1 MQSVQLGFLD
11 YAILLIYVM
20 FVIGIGFVLRRY
32 LKSSSDFLT
41 SGRSIPAWVTG
52 LAFISANLGA
62 LELVGMA
69 ASGAKY
75 GIATCHFYWVGAI
88 PAMVFLAIFMMPFY
102 YGSKARSVP
111 EYLKLRFDERV
122 RALNSV
128 AFAVM
133 TVFTSG
139 ISMNALAKLLNQ
151 LLGWNYHVALWICS
165 AVVLVYVLKGGLT
178 SAIYTEVLQFF
189 MIVLGFAP
197 VVYLGLRDVGG
208 WDAMTQALSGV
219 SIDPAALHFKD
230 PGASYGPNGWTSAWQ
245 PLLAG
250 SSHNPMGVDWFAMV
264 FGLGF
269 VLSFGYW
276 CTNFLVVQR
285 AMAARNMG
293 AARRTPLIAA
303 VPKMLFPALVIL
315 PGMIAVALTSMPAKR
330 YRIPPPALEEPAIV
344 AEVAAVKQAPKS
356 DPQAALAQIIEK
368 VSAAQNGLDPKT
380 GKPRKLLGFDQA
392 KLAQVV
398 KTYAGQPIDQPQT
411 TEQRALRLLLKN
423 QTHFWQAGQDQTKA
437 QGTLRSEF
445 VAAFSNTMT
454 DYDYDGVILSLV
466 KKYCPTGLLG
476 LALTAL
482 LASFMSGMA
491 GNVTAFNT
499 VWTYDLYQAYLARNK
514 SDRHY
519 FRMGQAVTVAG
530 ILLSIACAY
539 FAKQYNNAMDIIQL
553 VFSFVNAPLFATFLL
568 GMFWAR
574 CTGTG
579 AFLGLF
585 GGISASALFHSLTIA
600 AGNSPGVKGGYLAV
614 LQSFPS
620 EMAQNFWLASFAFIT
635 CFTLTVLISLLT
647 RRTKTNEQLKGLV
660 YSLTPKL
667 KDEARAWYL
676 RPATL
681 GLLLLACCVVLN
693 IIFR

>member
-1 MQSVQLGFLD
+1 MQSVALGPLD
-11 YAILLIYVM
+11 YAILIIYVA
-20 FVIGIGFVLRRY
+20 FVVGIGFALRRY
-32 LKSSSDFLT
+32 LKTSSDFLT

-75 GIATCHFYWVGAI
+75 GIATSHFYWVGAI
-88 PAMVFLAIFMMPFY
+88 PAMVFLAVFMMPFY

-111 EYLKLRFDERV
+111 EYLKMRFDERV
-122 RALNSV
+122 RALNSI

-133 TVFTSG
+133 TVFASG

-151 LLGWNYHVALWICS
+151 LLGWNYHAALWICS

-197 VVYLGLRDVGG
+197 VVYLGLKDVGG
-208 WDAMTQALSGV
+208 WAAMNGSLQAV
-219 SIDPAALHFKD
+219 AQDPASLSLGTKAYSAD
-230 PGASYGPNGWTSAWQ
+230 AWTSAWK
-245 PLLAG
+245 PLLGGPSA
-250 SSHNPMGVDWFAMV
+250 NPMGVDWFAMV

-285 AMAARNMG
+285 AMAAKNMG

-303 VPKMLFPALVIL
+303 VPKMLFPILVIV
-315 PGMIAVALTSMPAKR
+315 PGMIAVALTSMPNKS
-330 YRIPPPALEEPAIV
+330 YRIPPPILSEEVYTHATAVVRSSVSKEASAGVEAVKAAMGKKMNGQKV
-344 AEVAAVKQAPKS
+344 AELIQ
-356 DPQAALAQIIEK
+356 
-368 VSAAQNGLDPKT
+368 
-380 GKPRKLLGFDQA
+380 
-392 KLAQVV
+392 
-398 KTYAGQPIDQPQT
+398 
-411 TEQRALRLLLKN
+411 
-423 QTHFWQAGQDQTKA
+423 QAGQLDDA
-437 QGTLRSEF
+437 QIKQGLYNA
-445 VAAFSNTMT
+445 VAE
-454 DYDYDGVILSLV
+454 YDYDGVILSLV

-499 VWTYDLYQAYLARNK
+499 VWTYDLYQAYMAPNK
-514 SDRHY
+514 GDQHY
-519 FRMGQAVTVAG
+519 FRMGQAVTVVG
-530 ILLSIACAY
+530 ILFSIVCAY

-568 GMFWAR
+568 GMFWSR

-579 AFLGLF
+579 AFLGLI
-585 GGISASALFHSLTIA
+585 GGISTSALIHGATVA
-600 AGNSPGVKGGYLAV
+600 EGKGGWLGLHLYT
-614 LQSFPS
+614 FPS
-620 EMAQNFWLASFAFIT
+620 TMAQNFWLASFAFLV
-635 CFTLTVLISLLT
+635 CFVLTLTISLAT
-647 RRTKTNEQLKGLV
+647 SRTKSDEELKGLV
-660 YSLTPKL
+660 YSLTPKIR
-667 KDEARAWYL
+667 DEEKQWYL

-681 GLLLLACCVVLN
+681 GFLLLGCCVILN
-693 IIFR
+693 LMFR